1 MGLFELVLVGFGLAM
16 DAFAV
21 AIGKGLNTRRIVPR
35 QVLITGL
42 WFGGFQALMPIVG
55 YLLGCSFSSSVESID
70 HWIAFTLLAIIGL
83 NMIREAIWGGEEH
96 ADADFGVRNMFLMAV
111 ATSIDALAVGVSIA
125 FLASDIWVAALIIGV
140 ITFLMSALGV
150 VIGHSIGA
158 RLGGMAA
165 LLGGIILIAIGTKIL
180 IEHLN

>member
-42 WFGGFQALMPIVG
+42 WFGGFQALMPFVG
-55 YLLGCSFSSSVESID
+55 YLLGCAFSSSVESID

-83 NMIREAIWGGEEH
+83 NMIREAIWGDEEH
-96 ADADFGVRNMFLMAV
+96 ADADTLLIFGDAAPGAV
-111 ATSIDALAVGVSIA
+111 LAAVEAMEGTV
-125 FLASDIWVAALIIGV
+125 LASRTEPAEGRWKRRAVLENGEVRYLD
-140 ITFLMSALGV
+140 
-150 VIGHSIGA
+150 
-158 RLGGMAA
+158 
-165 LLGGIILIAIGTKIL
+165 
-180 IEHLN
+180 

>member
-16 DAFAV
+16 EAFAV

-35 QVLITGL
+35 QDLITGL

-83 NMIREAIWGGEEH
+83 NMIREAIWGDEEH
-96 ADADFGVRNMFLMAV
+96 ADADFGVRNMFIMAV

>member
-42 WFGGFQALMPIVG
+42 WFGGFQAIMPIVG
-55 YLLGCSFSSSVESID
+55 YLLGSSFSSSVESID

-83 NMIREAIWGGEEH
+83 NMIREAIWGDEEH

-165 LLGGIILIAIGTKIL
+165 SLGGIILIAIGTKIL